1 VRKRVA
7 ITLAAGGRWPD
18 AGGGLG
24 VCFNWLKI
32 DNRGSNAV
40 DVALSATPT
49 AGDKIDTLFTV
60 GAGKVRCL
68 NVAGPQ
74 RAQNAGDPDD
84 WPDAVYLVS
93 ASGTTLVLELADHPI
108 VDQVLST

>member
-1 VRKRVA
+1 VRKRLP

-18 AGGGLG
+18 AGGGFG

-49 AGDKIDTLFTV
+49 AGDKTDTLFTV
-60 GAGKVRCL
+60 GAGKVRVL
-68 NVAGPQ
+68 NVAGP
-74 RAQNAGDPDD
+74 RGISGDPDD
-84 WPDAVYLVS
+84 WPDEVKLVS
-93 ASGTTLVLELADHPI
+93 TSGTTLVLEIADHPI
-108 VDQVLST
+108 VDMVFAT